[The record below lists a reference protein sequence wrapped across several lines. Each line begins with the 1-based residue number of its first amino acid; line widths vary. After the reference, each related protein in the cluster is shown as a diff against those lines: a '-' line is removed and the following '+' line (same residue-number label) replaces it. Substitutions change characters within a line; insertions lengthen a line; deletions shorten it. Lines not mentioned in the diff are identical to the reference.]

1 MLFSFFQNF
10 DFSGCWWGKRAKM
23 AQDDKKL
30 FFTLN
35 ISGNMQHMIL
45 IYGTHV

>member
-1 MLFSFFQNF
+1 
-10 DFSGCWWGKRAKM
+10 M